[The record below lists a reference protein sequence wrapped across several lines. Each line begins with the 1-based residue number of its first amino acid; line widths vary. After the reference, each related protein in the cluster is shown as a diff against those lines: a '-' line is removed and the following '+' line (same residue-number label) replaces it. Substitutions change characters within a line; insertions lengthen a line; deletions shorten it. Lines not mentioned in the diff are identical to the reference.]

1 MKFFGFCV
9 ASVHGLALNS
19 TVIEDVGAMAN
30 SQVLVMSKNPPFS
43 ISWPFGATEPIIA
56 TYENFNYNGFYVKQV
71 CSATLNGRTYL
82 FGGGTSIEDPQ
93 RQQVAR
99 VRGDMTGLDI
109 LSAQLPYPMVEH
121 SCSTVRN
128 KWIMLC
134 GTADTVSGEFSHQC
148 NAFAEDGNNFLWK
161 REPDTNGAHAKSAM
175 VYSSRG
181 YSVIIGGVDGYDSTV
196 VETIQ
201 MRQQY
206 SDPQSGAW
214 IQGKAL
220 PAPIEEHS
228 AVAFDNGRICVFGGW
243 NDNNFGATKVTYC
256 IREPWI
262 LGSSGDNWGRRD
274 ELLVA
279 RRQHRTILL
288 TSGGH
293 DELFHIGDSGHKAIE
308 KWSGPNEFF
317 DRWTTK
323 ATYGD
328 FYGLQVP
335 EAFII

>member
-134 GTADTVSGEFSHQC
+134 GTADTVSGEFRYET
-148 NAFAEDGNNFLWK
+148 NEFLL
-161 REPDTNGAHAKSAM
+161 
-175 VYSSRG
+175 VYFQPPMQRFRRG
-181 YSVIIGGVDGYDSTV
+181 
-196 VETIQ
+196 
-201 MRQQY
+201 RQQL
-206 SDPQSGAW
+206 PVEKGARHEW
-214 IQGKAL
+214 
-220 PAPIEEHS
+220 S
-228 AVAFDNGRICVFGGW
+228 ACQ
-243 NDNNFGATKVTYC
+243 K
-256 IREPWI
+256 
-262 LGSSGDNWGRRD
+262 RD
-274 ELLVA
+274 GLL
-279 RRQHRTILL
+279 
-288 TSGGH
+288 
-293 DELFHIGDSGHKAIE
+293 F
-308 KWSGPNEFF
+308 
-317 DRWTTK
+317 
-323 ATYGD
+323 
-328 FYGLQVP
+328 
-335 EAFII
+335 